1 MEMNTRVMAPDGLGM
16 FIIGGGRKKDE
27 LKTLVI
33 VEKWCPWK
41 YRKIYKK

>member
-1 MEMNTRVMAPDGLGM
+1 MNTKVMAPDGLGV
-16 FIIGGGRKKDE
+16 FVIGGGEMKDI
-27 LKTLVI
+27 LTTLVI

>member
-1 MEMNTRVMAPDGLGM
+1 MAPDRLGV
-16 FIIGGGRKKDE
+16 FVIGVGKKKDR

-33 VEKWCPWK
+33 VEKRCPWK